1 MTGTYKGAAG
11 SMQEGQGGVHKA
23 SPAARAKYLE
33 DIKFS
38 EMTDNLLEPLEEDV
52 DSDDVTYVLGQFDDN
67 VYKAVTDLRKEIG
80 RVEEE

>member
-11 SMQEGQGGVHKA
+11 SLQEGHGVVHKA

-52 DSDDVTYVLGQFDDN
+52 DSDDVAYVLGQFDDN